1 MQGVKLLHLITGYD
15 NIILSMNTIG
25 SNCGC
30 RACTWAMV
38 NSMEDNRIAGIS
50 PMYFSKPVKIKPLN
64 MISSTIGVIISRIG
78 AACRRSIF
86 CKGLNSIFAYF
97 LNIYSIAIM
106 KNKLGTDNKTVFLNI
121 L

>member
-1 MQGVKLLHLITGYD
+1 MQGAKLFHLITGYD
-15 NIILSMNTIG
+15 SIMLSMNTTG
-25 SNCGC
+25 SSCGC
-30 RACTWAMV
+30 RACTWATV
-38 NSMEDNRIAGIS
+38 KNMEDNRTASIA
-50 PMYFSKPVKIKPLN
+50 PMCFSKPVKIKPLN

-78 AACRRSIF
+78 AACRGSIF

-106 KNKLGTDNKTVFLNI
+106 KNKLGTDNKTVFLTI